1 MGLVLAVPDHLRSA
15 LAAVAAPLLDVR
27 DGPALLDTLEC
38 FLRANGSSSAVAR
51 AMFVHRN
58 TVGYRLGR
66 VQELTGRGVTTTA
79 DRVVWTLALLALGR
93 VRLLDPL

>member
-1 MGLVLAVPDHLRSA
+1 
-15 LAAVAAPLLDVR
+15 
-27 DGPALLDTLEC
+27 
-38 FLRANGSSSAVAR
+38 
-51 AMFVHRN
+51 MFVHRN

-66 VQELTGRGVTTTA
+66 VQELTGRGVTSTA